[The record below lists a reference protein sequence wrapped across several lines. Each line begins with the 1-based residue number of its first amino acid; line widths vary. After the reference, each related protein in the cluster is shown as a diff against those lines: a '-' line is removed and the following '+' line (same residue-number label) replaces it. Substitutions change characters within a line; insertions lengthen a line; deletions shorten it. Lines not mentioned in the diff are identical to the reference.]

1 MKLAVTAEGTR
12 GDIYPMFVLAQRI
25 EARGDEVVFCAPP
38 DFAEAARARGLSF
51 RPVGRDIRE
60 YLTAE
65 ASALHGGALAMARA
79 AGELMKDNVGRQF
92 ADLHAAA
99 KGCDGILSAGTQIA
113 ASSVAEH
120 FGVPHRFIAY
130 DPILL
135 RSELHPPV
143 FCRRPNLPRWAN
155 RLLWRLQGRLLQLGM
170 GKQLNRERAL
180 LGLAPTRDLY
190 GLLLGKDPLL
200 AAEERIAPIPSDAQS
215 VRCIGCLHPFD
226 ETPLPEKLEAFL
238 DAGPRPVYIGFGSMT
253 DPDPQ
258 RSTALLLEAIERA
271 GVRAV
276 VSEGWAGLGRVSLPT
291 EVEVVGAVDHSTL
304 FRRVAVVVHHGGAGT
319 TTTAARAGVPQI
331 LVPHVLDQFHWAA
344 RIQRLGVGPPPLM
357 RRKLT
362 ADGLAHCLRAVCENE
377 WLADN
382 AAELGNG
389 LRADLSRR
397 GDPVEAMI
405 CRADS

>member
-1 MKLAVTAEGTR
+1 MKIAVTAEGTR
-12 GDIYPMFVLAQRI
+12 GDIYPMLALAERI

-38 DFAEAARARGLSF
+38 DFAEATRARGLSF
-51 RPVGRDIRE
+51 HSVGRDIRE

-65 ASALHGGALAMARA
+65 ASSLHGGALMMARA
-79 AGELMKDNVGRQF
+79 ASDLVKDNVGPQF

-120 FGVPHRFIAY
+120 LGIPHRFVAY

-135 RSELHPPV
+135 PSETHPPV
-143 FCRRPNLPRWAN
+143 FCSRPNLPRWAN
-155 RLLWRLQGRLLQLGM
+155 RLLWRVQGRLLQFGM
-170 GKQLNRERAL
+170 GKAVNRERVA
-180 LGLAPTRDLY
+180 LGLAPSRDLY
-190 GLLLGKDPLL
+190 GLLLGNDPLL
-200 AAEERIAPIPSDAQS
+200 AAEERLAPIPSDAPRVQ
-215 VRCIGCLHPFD
+215 CIGCLHPFD
-226 ETPLPEKLEAFL
+226 ETPLPEKLETFL
-238 DAGPRPVYIGFGSMT
+238 DAGPPPVYVGFGSMT

-258 RSTALLLEAIERA
+258 RSTALLLDAIDRA
-271 GVRAV
+271 GVRAI
-276 VSEGWAGLGRVSLPT
+276 VSEGWAGLGRVSLPSH
-291 EVEVVGAVDHSTL
+291 VEVIGAVDHSTL

-362 ADGLAHCLRAVCENE
+362 ADGLAHHLRAVCENE
-377 WLADN
+377 WLAERAD
-382 AAELGNG
+382 ELGDA

-397 GDPVEAMI
+397 GDPTESMI
-405 CRADS
+405 